1 MTILPSTTLAD
12 IMTRDVRCVPPETPL
27 REASLLMANERI
39 SSLLIGTPDAP
50 LGIVTETNIL
60 RAVHVSLPPETAV
73 RNIMSQPLVTAP
85 ADLDLLGAR
94 HLVEK
99 HHIRHLLV
107 VAAEGQ
113 VVGMVS
119 ESDFRVHLGGMVF
132 RHLRTLEGVMD
143 RDMPRLP
150 PGATLSEGIA
160 AMLGATAD
168 YLIVAEHGRAAGI
181 VTERD
186 IPRLLATH
194 ADPQTV
200 QLGKVMST
208 PLHTIVSAT
217 SVTTALEEMARYRV
231 RHMVIVD
238 ASGLL
243 SGVISQRRLFE
254 RLALHQLEAALH
266 KAHEEHDRLRLEAHL
281 HLALDA
287 AGAGSWEYRHGRDEY
302 VVSGGVLQQLGI
314 SAFDAPH
321 TQESWLQQIHPD
333 DRSLL
338 SNAMAAIENGT
349 TAVRHI
355 EYRMRRSDG
364 LWIWFEDRGHVIES
378 DADGRPRVTA
388 GILTNISARHAE
400 RLAVESERSRLQ
412 ALLQTIPDMV
422 WLKDPDGVYLDCNPR
437 AARLF
442 GRPASEVIGRTDL
455 DLLPNPVI
463 ARALRADD
471 EATIRI
477 GGTRIFEETLHFPD
491 GHIEHCETSKTPV
504 RTPDGRL
511 IGVLGI
517 AHDVTE
523 REGTRR
529 QIARQNRSLHMLT
542 RVAQVFLHGETTVG
556 VLGEICRIAVEI
568 GRYPLAWINAGGP
581 ASADSRLLASAG
593 PLLGHIEGIEA
604 LLASGESA
612 MSPGKRAML
621 SGKTVI
627 VRDAACAALSAE
639 HGVRAVM
646 ALPLVLEGEPFGVLN
661 LVTDDEAAFTHDEV
675 ALLGNLA
682 NEVGVGLGMLQSREA
697 LRLSENRLRESEAAL
712 REAHNIAQLGNWTLD
727 IESEELIWS
736 DEVYRIFGVDR
747 DQPLKLDSFVQ
758 CVHPDDRDRVL
769 DEWNAALLGQP
780 YDTLHRIV
788 IGHEVRWVRE
798 RAHIR
803 FNGTGKATFAVGTVQ
818 DVTDRKRDE
827 DELVRHR
834 NHLEALVAE
843 RTAQLNQA
851 KEDAESASRAKS
863 AFLANMSHE
872 IRTPM
877 NAIIG
882 LTHLA
887 QRDANTPEQRERLG
901 KVADAAEHLLS
912 VINDIL
918 DISKIESGKLELE
931 AADFSLATV
940 IDTARNLG
948 ADRAE
953 KKLLPIASELD
964 PLLPSAVRGDPLR
977 IQQVL
982 LNFLSNAIK
991 FTERGFIRI
1000 TARLIASDTDSSTV
1014 RIEVRDT
1021 GMGIAPEV
1029 QSRLFAAFQQGDSS
1043 TTRRFGGT
1051 GLGLAISRRLVE
1063 AMGGEIGVDSSEGQ
1077 GSTFWFQIRL
1087 GISNSSVA
1095 PAPAQLALPGT
1106 WSNQTRVLLAEDN
1119 TVNAEVAVDL
1129 LRGAGLSVDVAADGQ
1144 AAVSMVGRQ
1153 RYDLILMDIE
1163 MPRLDGIEATRRIRE
1178 LANGREVPIL
1188 AMTANAFGEDR
1199 ERCLAAGM
1207 NDHFAKPVVPKV
1219 LFAALSRWLPTSVS
1233 GGAMA
1238 PVEAADDGDADLRR
1252 RLDAIPGLDPAF
1264 GLESVRGRLSSYL
1277 RLLSKLAT
1285 GHSDDFEQLRQALA
1299 EDRRDDARRLAH
1311 SLKGASATLGA
1322 TGVQR
1327 KALALEMAIRDG
1339 QPADALAPLIAD
1351 TEAAYAA
1358 LRQHVSQL
1366 QPGPAAVHAP
1376 VDTGR
1381 SQEIIGELRKLL
1393 HQGELNAIEVMRQN
1407 SELLSARFGSRFTE
1421 VENHVA
1427 NFDFEA
1433 ALATLEKLLANG

>member
-1 MTILPSTTLAD
+1 MTVLPSTTLAD
-12 IMTRDVRCVPPETPL
+12 IMTRGVRCVAPDTAL
-27 REASLLMANERI
+27 SDAGALMANERI
-39 SSLLIGTPDAP
+39 SSLLVGTTTVP

-60 RAVHVSLPPETAV
+60 RAVHARLSPETAV
-73 RNIMSQPLVTAP
+73 RDIMSHPLVTAP
-85 ADLDLLGAR
+85 SDLDLLGAR

-107 VAAEGQ
+107 IDSNGQ

-143 RDMPRLP
+143 RDMPRLRP
-150 PGATLSEGIA
+150 SARLAEGIA
-160 AMLGATAD
+160 AMLEATTD
-168 YLIVAEHGRAAGI
+168 YLLVSELGRAVGI

-186 IPRLLATH
+186 IPRLLAAHT
-194 ADPQTV
+194 DPQAVT
-200 QLGKVMST
+200 LAEVMSA
-208 PLHTIVSAT
+208 PLYTISSNT
-217 SVTTALEEMARYRV
+217 SVTAALEEMARYRV

-238 ASGLL
+238 GNGLL
-243 SGVISQRRLFE
+243 VGVIGQRRLFE

-287 AGAGSWEYRHGRDEY
+287 AGAGSWEYHHARDEY
-302 VVSGGVLQQLGI
+302 VVSGGILQQLGI
-314 SAFDAPH
+314 SAFDAPN
-321 TQESWLQQIHPD
+321 TQERWLQQVHPD
-333 DRSLL
+333 DRPLL
-338 SNAMAAIENGT
+338 GNAMTAIETGK
-349 TAVRHI
+349 TAVRHV

-378 DADGRPRVTA
+378 DPDGRPRVTA

-442 GRPASEVIGRTDL
+442 GRPPAEVIGRTDL
-455 DLLPNPVI
+455 DLLPNPII

-471 EATIRI
+471 EAAIRA
-477 GGTRIFEETLHFPD
+477 GGTRIVEETLHFPD
-491 GHIEHCETSKTPV
+491 GHIELCETSKTPV

-542 RVAQVFLHGETTVG
+542 RVAQVFLHGETTDG
-556 VLGEICRIAVEI
+556 VLGDVCRIAVDI
-568 GRYPLAWINAGGP
+568 GRYPMAWINAGGP
-581 ASADSRLLASAG
+581 TSEESRLLASAG
-593 PLLGHIEGIEA
+593 PLASNIAAIETLLGTGEA
-604 LLASGESA
+604 A

-627 VRDAACAALSAE
+627 VRDAACAALAAE
-639 HGVRAVM
+639 HGLRAVM
-646 ALPLVLEGEPFGVLN
+646 ALPLVLAGQPFGVLN
-661 LVTDDEAAFTHDEV
+661 LVTDDAQAFSHDEV

-697 LRLSENRLRESEAAL
+697 LRLSETRLRESEAAL

-727 IESEELIWS
+727 IDSEKLIWS

-747 DQPLKLDSFVQ
+747 GTPLKLDSFVR
-758 CVHPDDRDRVL
+758 CVHPDDRERVL
-769 DEWNAALLGQP
+769 SEWNAALIGQP
-780 YDTLHRIV
+780 YDTLHRIMV
-788 IGHEVRWVRE
+788 NRDIRWVRE

-803 FNGTGKATFAVGTVQ
+803 FNASGKAIFAVGTVQ
-818 DVTDRKRDE
+818 DITDRKRDE
-827 DELVRHR
+827 EELVRHR

-851 KEDAESASRAKS
+851 KEDAEAASRAKS

-901 KVADAAEHLLS
+901 KVVDAAEHLLS

-940 IDTARNLG
+940 IDTARNLV
-948 ADRAE
+948 AERAE

-964 PLLPSAVRGDPLR
+964 PLLPAAVRGDPLR

-1000 TARLIASDTDSSTV
+1000 TARLVASDSECSTV

-1029 QSRLFAAFQQGDSS
+1029 QARLFAAFQQGDSS

-1087 GISNSSVA
+1087 DNSASSIA

-1119 TVNAEVAVDL
+1119 AVNAEVAVDL
-1129 LRGAGLSVDVAADGQ
+1129 LRGAGLSVDVAPDGQ

-1163 MPRLDGIEATRRIRE
+1163 MPHLDGIEATRSIRE
-1178 LANGREVPIL
+1178 LSNGREVPIL

-1207 NDHFAKPVVPKV
+1207 NDHFAKPVVPKI

-1233 GGAMA
+1233 GSIA
-1238 PVEAADDGDADLRR
+1238 PPAALIDNSDTELRR
-1252 RLDAIPGLDPAF
+1252 RLDEIPGLDPAF

-1285 GHSDDFEQLRQALA
+1285 SHSEDFRQLRQALA

-1327 KALALEMAIRDG
+1327 QALALEMAIRDG
-1339 QPADALAPLIAD
+1339 QPADALAPLIVE

-1358 LRQHVSQL
+1358 LRQRVSQL
-1366 QPGPAAVHAP
+1366 QPGPAAPKAP
-1376 VDTGR
+1376 LDAGR
-1381 SQEIIGELRKLL
+1381 SQEVLGELRKLL

-1407 SELLSARFGSRFTE
+1407 GELLSARFGNRFAE
-1421 VENHVA
+1421 VENHVS

-1433 ALATLEKLLANG
+1433 ALATLEQLIANG